1 MNYSATLNGHTLEHY
16 EDEHLYLV
24 DGVIVPSITQLM
36 KKRFGDKYLGISKEV
51 LERAA
56 QKGTEVHEA
65 IERYVV
71 TGEETDLPEMRGFL
85 FLQRIYDFEVINTER
100 PVILFYQN
108 QPIAAGRYDLMI
120 EMDGKQG
127 GADIKRTSVLD
138 KEYLSL
144 QLNLYRI
151 AVRQTYGIDWDFLK
165 GIHLRDGVR
174 KLVNIPINEEL
185 TMDFIK
191 EAIG

>member
-1 MNYSATLNGHTLEHY
+1 MNYSATLNGHTLEY
-16 EDEHLYLV
+16 FEDEHLYLV

-36 KKRFGDKYLGISKEV
+36 KKRFGDKYLGISEEV
-51 LERAA
+51 LKRAA
-56 QKGTEVHEA
+56 QRGTEVHEA

-100 PVILFYQN
+100 PVILFYKDS
-108 QPIAAGRYDLMI
+108 PIAAGRYDLML

-127 GADIKRTSVLD
+127 GADIKRTATLD

-151 AVRQTYGIDWDFLK
+151 AIRQTYGIEWEFLR
-165 GIHLRDGVR
+165 GIHLREEIR
-174 KLVNIPINEEL
+174 KFVKIPINEEL

-191 EAIG
+191 EAIK

>member
-1 MNYSATLNGHTLEHY
+1 MNYSATLNGHTLEYY

-127 GADIKRTSVLD
+127 GADIKRTATLD

-165 GIHLRDGVR
+165 GIHLRDGIR

>member
-1 MNYSATLNGHTLEHY
+1 MNYSATLNGHTLEYY